1 MFKIYCQYSL
11 LRKVMRLKDRK
22 LKMSRYKQKD
32 ELRNFLESP
41 FISTTNKSKEE
52 LTPRKKIL
60 LHEISKHNSEM
71 KSVKKTI
78 KNERTEI
85 AG

>member
-1 MFKIYCQYSL
+1 MLKIYCQHIL
-11 LRKVMRLKDRK
+11 LRKVMKLKDRK
-22 LKMSRYKQKD
+22 LKMSRNKQKD

-41 FISTTNKSKEE
+41 FISTNNKSKEE

-60 LHEISKHNSEM
+60 LHEISKQNSEL

-78 KNERTEI
+78 KNE
-85 AG
+85 